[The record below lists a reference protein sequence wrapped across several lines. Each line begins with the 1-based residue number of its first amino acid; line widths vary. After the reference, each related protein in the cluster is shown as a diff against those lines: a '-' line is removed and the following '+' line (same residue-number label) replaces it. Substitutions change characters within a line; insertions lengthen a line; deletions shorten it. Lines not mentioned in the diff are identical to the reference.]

1 MISNTGRIII
11 DAREFVQGN
20 ITGIGRVLWGLI
32 DALAKSNFVKQIVL
46 AVKSYEAVPKKFVN
60 GNRIRIIELPK
71 SFIQSEKRLSD
82 LSKAKASLLISP
94 YPKLPIFGSHCLAV
108 HTIHDVLDLTHPAY
122 RKRFKVYFDI
132 FRLKKALA
140 RADLTWYDSSSSKNE
155 THKLAGKWGN
165 NPRVRFPGLDEK
177 FNTQS
182 DQNAMDILKKFSL
195 QPGYILVAGNG
206 LPHKNLGVLLQIS
219 DRLKRPLVCVGVSQ
233 ANQKYWQA
241 LYPGAKTL
249 WIEHIEDEAFPSI
262 VRNAFCLAQPSTAEG
277 FGYPPLEAMAC
288 GVPAVVSD
296 IAVLVETTGSQA
308 LVADRNDSQ
317 AWIKAFDDLEDSG
330 FYQNRVKKGLQ
341 WVKPFLGR
349 EGWKKHLSDL
359 VELLKGNLYEKGS
372 NHRDYR
378 TGR

>member
-11 DAREFVQGN
+11 DAREFVPGN
-20 ITGIGRVLWGLI
+20 ISGIGRVLWGLI
-32 DALAKSNFVKQIVL
+32 DALAQSNFGKEIVL
-46 AVKSYEAVPKKFVN
+46 AVGSYEAVSQKFEDCH
-60 GNRIRIIELPK
+60 RIRIIKVPK

-82 LSKAKASLLISP
+82 LTKAKASLLISP

-140 RADLTWYDSSSSKNE
+140 RADLTWYDSSFSKNE
-155 THKLAGKWGN
+155 TRKLTGKWGN

-177 FNTQS
+177 FNTHA
-182 DQNAMDILKKFSL
+182 DQNAPDILKKFGL

-206 LPHKNLGVLLQIS
+206 LPHKNPGVLLQIS
-219 DRLKRPLVCVGVSQ
+219 ERLKRPLVCAGVSQ
-233 ANQKYWQA
+233 AKQKYWQTR
-241 LYPGAKTL
+241 YPGAKAL
-249 WIEHIEDEAFPSI
+249 WIEHVEDEALPSI

-288 GVPAVVSD
+288 GVPVVVSD
-296 IAVLVETTGSQA
+296 IAVLVETTGDQA
-308 LVADRNDSQ
+308 LVAGPNDCK

-330 FYQNRVKKGLQ
+330 FYQRQVKKGLQ
-341 WVKPFLGR
+341 WVKPFLGW
-349 EGWKKHLSDL
+349 EAWQGHLSDL
-359 VELLKGNLYEKGS
+359 KELLS
-372 NHRDYR
+372 R
-378 TGR
+378 